1 MKTPNYIKVGLV
13 ISIVFHIVF
22 FALGGYVM
30 NNITKDLNERTSA
43 KSTSGDDITYVD
55 IGNSEPE
62 DEAKVEEN
70 APVPVESDVVVSKE
84 TLDNAKIP
92 EQKSSLVDNAK
103 QDKAKKEKTKHKL
116 RTYKDAGITIKE
128 IDKNNLVLN
137 FDNVKSSAD
146 FMPTYK
152 HKENPVYDT
161 SLIPKGEVVSIVIE
175 YMIDDKG
182 KVIQA
187 YPIVSASESDLGLSP
202 EVCEDLDTA
211 CIQALEKYKII
222 PPKDMSVNMPHN
234 ERFFLTSNGV
244 VTHVD
249 Y

>member
-1 MKTPNYIKVGLV
+1 MKASNYIKIGLV
-13 ISIVFHIVF
+13 ISIIFHIGF
-22 FALGGYVM
+22 FVLGGYVM
-30 NNITKDLNERTSA
+30 NNITKELNEHTNNVA
-43 KSTSGDDITYVD
+43 QDEGDITYVD
-55 IGNSEPE
+55 IGIAEPE
-62 DEAKVEEN
+62 SKA
-70 APVPVESDVVVSKE
+70 APEVATPVESEVVVSKQ
-84 TLDNAKIP
+84 TLENAKIP
-92 EQKSSLVDNAK
+92 ETVKGTTENIEPEPV
-103 QDKAKKEKTKHKL
+103 KKTMPKHKL
-116 RTYKDAGITIKE
+116 RTYKDAGIKIKE

-137 FDNVKSSAD
+137 FNNVKSSAD

-187 YPIVSASESDLGLSP
+187 YPIVSASESGLGLSP

-234 ERFFLTSNGV
+234 ERFFLTSNGIV
-244 VTHVD
+244 SHVD

>member
-1 MKTPNYIKVGLV
+1 MKTPNYIKIGLI
-13 ISIVFHIVF
+13 ISIIFHFGF

-30 NNITKDLNERTSA
+30 NNITKELKENTSS
-43 KSTSGDDITYVD
+43 KSSDDSDITYVD
-55 IGNSEPE
+55 IGITQPDSETKAE
-62 DEAKVEEN
+62 DN
-70 APVPVESDVVVSKE
+70 TTVPVESEVVVSKD
-84 TLDNAKIP
+84 TLENANIP
-92 EQKSSLVDNAK
+92 DIKEAK
-103 QDKAKKEKTKHKL
+103 TENTKPVPIKKEAPKHKL
-116 RTYKDAGITIKE
+116 RTYKDAGIKIKE

-187 YPIVSASESDLGLSP
+187 YPIVSASESGLGLSP

-222 PPKDMSVNMPHN
+222 PPKDMSVNLPHN